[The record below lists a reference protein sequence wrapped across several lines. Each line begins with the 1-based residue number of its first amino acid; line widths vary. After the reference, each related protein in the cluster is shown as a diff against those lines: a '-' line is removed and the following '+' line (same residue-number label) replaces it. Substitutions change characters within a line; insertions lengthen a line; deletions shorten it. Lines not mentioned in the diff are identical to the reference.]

1 MEWLNIDIVE
11 GEWNAFKQI
20 LAKKAK
26 IMEDQI
32 PVLQTK
38 ILNEEKQVGE
48 KIKEIEE

>member
-1 MEWLNIDIVE
+1 VVD

-32 PVLQTK
+32 PALQVK
-38 ILNEEKQVGE
+38 ILEEEK
-48 KIKEIEE
+48 